1 MLIAII
7 IGLVIIF
14 GTAAAA
20 IYGAGR
26 KFDQS
31 RNKNRN
37 KKNDD

>member
-14 GTAAAA
+14 GTAGAA

-31 RNKNRN
+31 RNK
-37 KKNDD
+37 KNDD